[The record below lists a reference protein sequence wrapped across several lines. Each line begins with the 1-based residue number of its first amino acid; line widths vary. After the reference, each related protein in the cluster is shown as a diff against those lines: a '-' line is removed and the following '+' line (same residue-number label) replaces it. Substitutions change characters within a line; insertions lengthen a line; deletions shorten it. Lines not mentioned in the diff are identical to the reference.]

1 MPRKADR
8 VTEADVALATLQ
20 IAASRP
26 AGVATY
32 HRLRKELPNYLRLS
46 AADQAQSE
54 TRPNEELWEQLIR
67 NIKSHYNVPG
77 NIICEG
83 YASHVLRT
91 GYRITDSGRRYL
103 NPDSPDRS

>member
-1 MPRKADR
+1 MVRALNR

-26 AGVATY
+26 NGTASFR
-32 HRLRKELPNYLRLS
+32 RLKKELPNYLKLS
-46 AADQAQSE
+46 AEDQAQSM

-67 NIKSHYNVPG
+67 NIKSHSDTPG
-77 NIICEG
+77 NVICEG
-83 YASHVLRT
+83 YATHVPRV

-103 NPDSPDRS
+103 KSKGY